1 MAYPLR
7 RPILSFMA
15 IVDGIQGKENGGG
28 SEFAGTP
35 EKGREVTV
43 LLGQGCFAAVR
54 KWEKWAVCLLRGS
67 CFAALQDKGQ
77 ENKWL

>member
-15 IVDGIQGKENGGG
+15 IVDGIQGKENGSG

-54 KWEKWAVCLLRGS
+54 K
-67 CFAALQDKGQ
+67 
-77 ENKWL
+77 